1 MYRFLERGLDMNIKK
16 SIKIACIKK
25 NISIQEL
32 ANSIDMPRST
42 LYNKINGKSE
52 FKKSELDKL
61 FAFFGGDI
69 FLN

>member
-1 MYRFLERGLDMNIKK
+1 MSIKK
-16 SIKIACIKK
+16 SIKIACVKK

-32 ANSIDMPRST
+32 AYAIDMPRST

-52 FKKSELDKL
+52 FKKSELERL

-69 FLN
+69 FLD